1 MKVVLWNSI
10 TCLVVMF
17 MTGVALTPLIAQPT
31 GETVVLG
38 VLRNA
43 ETKTPIPFATVLF
56 EGTQVGTITDPDGKY
71 VLRCNKPECITV
83 RFQSLGYKALV
94 RTVPAGV
101 ETILNMSLEQDAI
114 LLREAVVRREKHKY
128 RNKDNPAVDLVRE
141 VIAHKESNRT
151 ESHDFLEYEEYE
163 KLQMS
168 LSGVTERLKGRKLF
182 KKYAFMFDNVDTT
195 LLEGK
200 AVLPMYLKET
210 ITDNFWRRD
219 PERTKTVVKGV
230 KRVSFE
236 EYLDDEGLAT
246 YLNYLYS
253 EVDIYEN
260 NIPVLT
266 NMFLSPIADG
276 APTFY
281 EFFITDTLDLDGEQ
295 LVQLSFI
302 PRNLSDFVFQGQ
314 VLVSLDGKYSIRKV
328 DMGLNKNI
336 NLNWVRELRIDQ
348 RFEKDT
354 TGRYPMTFSRMR
366 ADFGISKNGGGIYGE
381 RSFSLKNVVAGI
393 EHPEEF
399 YSEQPTDTV
408 NVEEQGESYWSNARH
423 DPLSFAES
431 KTYQNIDSLKKM
443 PSFRRTMD
451 IATLLLAGFKN
462 FGPWE
467 LGPVNTFYSF
477 NPVEGFRLRLGGRTT
492 TNFSERIYVEGYG
505 AYGFKDERW
514 KYLIGATYSLS
525 GRSIWKFPVSAIRA
539 SYQRDTKIPGQELQ
553 FVQEDFILLSFKR
566 GVNDKWLYNDIANIE
581 YWQEFP
587 SRFSFKLGFKNWK
600 QSAAGGLRFQAG
612 TEPLDLETRQNEQDV
627 TTSEATLELRWAPNE
642 KFYQGKTYRI
652 PMPNKYPILTLNA
665 ARGINGIL
673 GSGYNY
679 TSLRLNIYKRFY
691 FSQFGYADVTSE
703 GGTVIG
709 KVPFPLL
716 AIHRANQT
724 YSYQLQSYNLMNF
737 LEFVSDEYVSI
748 NIDYFLNG
756 ALFNKI
762 PLLKKLKWREV
773 MTFKGIYGGM
783 RAENDP
789 RNDPNLLRFPTDG
802 TGNTTTFSL
811 DQGPYM
817 EASVGIANIFK
828 LFRVDLVRRLSYL
841 DHGNVAEWGIRGRFK
856 LDF

>member
-1 MKVVLWNSI
+1 MKARMHTARWALGAVLLMASCFQVRAQTTVI
-10 TCLVVMF
+10 GLV
-17 MTGVALTPLIAQPT
+17 L
-31 GETVVLG
+31 
-38 VLRNA
+38 NA
-43 ETKTPIPFATVLF
+43 ETKEPVPFAAVVF

-71 VLRCNKPECITV
+71 RLRCDKPECTKV
-83 RFQSLGYKALV
+83 RYQSMGFKAVV
-94 RTVPAGV
+94 RSVPVGV
-101 ETILNMSLEQDAI
+101 ETVMNVSLKPDAI
-114 LLREAVVRREKHKY
+114 MLREAVVRKQKHKY

-141 VIAHKESNRT
+141 VIARKDSNRT
-151 ESHDFLEYEEYE
+151 ANHDFLEYEEYE

-168 LSGVTERLKGRKLF
+168 LSSVTDKLKGRKLF
-182 KKYAFMFDNVDTT
+182 KKYAFMFENVDTT

-200 AVLPMYLKET
+200 SVLPMYLKET
-210 ITDNFWRRD
+210 ITANYWRRD
-219 PERTKTVVKGV
+219 PERKKTVVKGM

-236 EYLDDEGLAT
+236 EYMDDDGLTT
-246 YLNYLYS
+246 YLNYLYN
-253 EVDIYEN
+253 EIDIYEN

-281 EFFITDTLDLDGEQ
+281 EFFITDTVEVDGER

-302 PRNLSDFVFQGQ
+302 PRNTTDFVFQGHI
-314 VLVSLDGKYSIRKV
+314 LVSLDGRYTVRKV
-328 DMGLNKNI
+328 DMGVNKNI

-348 RFEKDT
+348 RFERDT
-354 TGRYPMTFSRMR
+354 TGRYPMVYSRMR

-381 RSFSLKNVVAGI
+381 RSFSLKDIVVGR
-393 EHPEEF
+393 EHPVDF
-399 YSEQPTDTV
+399 YKEDPPDSVDVEARPDAYWTD
-408 NVEEQGESYWSNARH
+408 ARH
-423 DPLSFAES
+423 DPLSQAES

-451 IATLLLAGFKN
+451 IATLLLAGYKS

-477 NPVEGFRLRLGGRTT
+477 NPVEGFRMRLGGRTT
-492 TNFSERIYVEGYG
+492 TRFSERIYFEGYG
-505 AYGFKDERW
+505 AYGFKDDQW
-514 KYLIGATYSLS
+514 KYLVGTTYSLT
-525 GRSIWKFPVSAIRA
+525 GRSIWKFPVRAIRA
-539 SYQRDTKIPGQELQ
+539 SYQHDTKIPGQELQ

-566 GVNDKWLYNDIANIE
+566 GVNDKWLYNDIANVE
-581 YWQEFP
+581 YWHEFP
-587 SRFSFKLGFKNWK
+587 SRFSFRLGLKNWK

-612 TEPLDLETRQNEQDV
+612 TEPIDLNGTTREQDV
-627 TTSEATLELRWAPNE
+627 ITSEATLELRWSPNE
-642 KFYQGKTYRI
+642 QFYQGKNYRI
-652 PMPNKYPILTLNA
+652 PMPNKHPIITFTA
-665 ARGINGIL
+665 AQGVKGVL
-673 GSGYNY
+673 DAGYDY
-679 TSLRLNIYKRFY
+679 TNLRLSIYKRFY

-703 GGTVIG
+703 GGTVRG

-737 LEFVSDEYVSI
+737 LEFVSDEYASV

-773 MTFKGIYGGM
+773 ATFKGIYGGL
-783 RAENDP
+783 RAENNP
-789 RNDPNLLRFPTDG
+789 ANDPSLLRFPTDADG
-802 TGNTTTFSL
+802 MTTTFAL
-811 DQGPYM
+811 DKGPYM

-828 LFRVDLVRRLSYL
+828 LFRVDVVRRLSYL
-841 DHGNVAEWGIRGRFK
+841 DHENVAEWGIRGRFK